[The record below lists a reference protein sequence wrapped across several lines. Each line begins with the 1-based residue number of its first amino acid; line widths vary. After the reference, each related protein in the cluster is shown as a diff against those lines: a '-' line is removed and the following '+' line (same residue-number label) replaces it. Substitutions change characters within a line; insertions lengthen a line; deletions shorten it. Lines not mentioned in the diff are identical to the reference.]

1 MPGENPFETNYREYD
16 AWFDANVNVFASELL
31 AVRELLPKPGRWV
44 EVGVGSGRFA
54 SALGIRVGIEPA
66 EGIASLA
73 LERGIEVLK
82 GTAENLPLEDASADA
97 LFLITTLCF
106 VRDVERAFAEAFRVL
121 APGGVILVAFIPS
134 DSPFGELYA
143 RTAERNPFLRDATL
157 RSREAIVRTLTGAGF
172 RIDRATHTLTVS
184 PERAND
190 RIDPPGEGWE
200 RGSFVVLRGGKAA
213 SGGPPSESAAGEP
226 SGGS

>member
-1 MPGENPFETNYREYD
+1 MPGENPFETIYGEYD
-16 AWFDANVNVFASELL
+16 AWFDANVNAFVSEIL
-31 AVRELLPKPGRWV
+31 AVRELVPKPGRWI

-82 GTAENLPLEDASADA
+82 GVAEDLPLEDASVDA

-106 VRDVERAFAEAFRVL
+106 VRDVERAFAEALRVL
-121 APGGVILVAFIPS
+121 VPGGVILVAFIPS
-134 DSPFGELYA
+134 DSPFGELYT
-143 RTAERNPFLRDATL
+143 RTASRNPFFRDAIL
-157 RSREAIVRTLTGAGF
+157 RSRKAIVRALTGAGF

-184 PERAND
+184 PERVND
-190 RIDPPGEGWE
+190 RIEPPGEGWE
-200 RGSFVVLRGGKAA
+200 RGSFVVLRAGKAA
-213 SGGPPSESAAGEP
+213 SDGSPKDSAGGEP
-226 SGGS
+226 GASS